1 MALAIELLVN
11 VSNVNTF
18 QSATEITFSEGEAI
32 DVYLRLVDSNKKEGA
47 YDTTFLRYI
56 PQGTTTNTLKVD
68 IQNLDDA
75 KKISRYCTQPYAT
88 DTSIWKL
95 ALTAADALVGTV
107 SLKFTLTETSGGSS
121 VVKIAYKPAAFNVT
135 SVGGSC

>member
-11 VSNVNTF
+11 VSNVNSF
-18 QSATEITFSEGEAI
+18 QSATEISFSEGEAI
-32 DVYLRLVDSNKKEGA
+32 DVYFRLVDSSRKESS
-47 YDTTFLRYI
+47 YDTSFLRYI

-68 IQNLDDA
+68 VQNLDDA

-95 ALTAADALVGTV
+95 ALTAVDALIGTV
-107 SLKFTLTETSGGSS
+107 SLKLTLTETSGSTV
-121 VVKIAYKPAAFNVT
+121 VVKTAYKAAAFNVS
-135 SVGGSC
+135 SVGAIC

>member
-11 VSNVNTF
+11 VSNVNSF
-18 QSATEITFSEGEAI
+18 QSATEISFSEGEAI
-32 DVYLRLVDSNKKEGA
+32 DVYFRLVDTSRKESS
-47 YDTTFLRYI
+47 YDTSFLRYI

-68 IQNLDDA
+68 VQNLDDA

-95 ALTAADALVGTV
+95 ALTAADALIGTV
-107 SLKFTLTETSGGSS
+107 SLKLTLTETSGST
-121 VVKIAYKPAAFNVT
+121 VVAKTAYKAAAFNVS
-135 SVGGSC
+135 SVGAIC